1 MIPYILI
8 LLLLCLGLFY
18 ELYLPSARQD
28 MISFQHRAVYFFLVS
43 AVALMT
49 GFRDM
54 IGGYDVYIY
63 AWFFDEIPAIDSL
76 FPWSA
81 GDPSVYFRFEPG
93 YLLLNSVIKFFC
105 ADAYFYFFT
114 VALLTYF
121 LIGKAFRRYPFF
133 VFAFFLFFA
142 KFFIVGFVYTRQ
154 FIAMGIVWWSL
165 RFLEENRKNV
175 FLVFLL
181 LATTIHYSAFVVF
194 PMYFLANRRFS
205 GKFLGIVFVVALVL
219 GVSPFIKWVMA
230 SVNHFLMLDKLDGYA
245 EAAQDSF
252 HIPYFIETSL
262 MVAGVLYYRKRIYA
276 DKKYIVLLNMLV
288 LYSVFS
294 YLTLR
299 DAGVIRFIWYYF
311 IGYAVLVPV
320 MLFRFVRYKELILL
334 FVLIYFSFVYFRNVI
349 VRDDG
354 NFIPYK
360 AVFMDT
366 HREDKFR

>member
-8 LLLLCLGLFY
+8 LLLLCLGFIY
-18 ELYLPSARQD
+18 ELYLPSARQYKV
-28 MISFQHRAVYFFLVS
+28 SFQYKAVYFMLVL
-43 AVALMT
+43 AVVLMT

-54 IGGYDVYIY
+54 IGGYDIYIY
-63 AWFFDEIPAIDSL
+63 SQFFEDVPAIDSL

-81 GDPSVYFRFEPG
+81 GAPSVYLHFEPG
-93 YLLLNSVIKFFC
+93 YLVLNSVVKFFC
-105 ADAYFYFFT
+105 TDVYFYFFT

-175 FLVFLL
+175 FLIFLL

-194 PMYFLANRRFS
+194 PTYFVANRQFP
-205 GKFLGIVFVVALVL
+205 GKFLGVVFLVALIL
-219 GVSPFIKWVMA
+219 GVSPFIKWTMDL
-230 SVNHFLMLDKLDGYA
+230 VNNFLMLDKLEGYA
-245 EAAQDSF
+245 EAEQSSF

-262 MVAGVLYYRKRIYA
+262 VVAGILCYHKKIYA
-276 DKKYIVLLNMLV
+276 DKRYVLLLNMLI

-299 DAGVIRFIWYYF
+299 DAGVVRFIWYYF

-334 FVLIYFSFVYFRNVI
+334 FVLAYFSFVYFRNVI

-360 AVFMDT
+360 AIFMDT

>member
-165 RFLEENRKNV
+165 RFLEENRKKCV
-175 FLVFLL
+175 FGFSV
-181 LATTIHYSAFVVF
+181 TGNDYSLQCF
-194 PMYFLANRRFS
+194 RRVSDVFS
-205 GKFLGIVFVVALVL
+205 GKPAIFRQIPGHCICCCIGLGCFALYQM
-219 GVSPFIKWVMA
+219 G
-230 SVNHFLMLDKLDGYA
+230 DGFG
-245 EAAQDSF
+245 ESF
-252 HIPYFIETSL
+252 F
-262 MVAGVLYYRKRIYA
+262 
-276 DKKYIVLLNMLV
+276 
-288 LYSVFS
+288 
-294 YLTLR
+294 
-299 DAGVIRFIWYYF
+299 DAG
-311 IGYAVLVPV
+311 
-320 MLFRFVRYKELILL
+320 
-334 FVLIYFSFVYFRNVI
+334 
-349 VRDDG
+349 
-354 NFIPYK
+354 
-360 AVFMDT
+360 
-366 HREDKFR
+366 

>member
-8 LLLLCLGLFY
+8 LLLLCLGFIY
-18 ELYLPSARQD
+18 ELYLPSARQYKV
-28 MISFQHRAVYFFLVS
+28 SFQYKTVYFMLVS

-54 IGGYDVYIY
+54 IGGYDIYIY
-63 AWFFDEIPAIDSL
+63 AWFFEEVPAIDGL
-76 FPWSA
+76 FSWS
-81 GDPSVYFRFEPG
+81 GGTPSVYFYFEPG
-93 YLLLNSVIKFFC
+93 YLVLNSVVKFFC
-105 ADAYFYFFT
+105 ADTYFYFFT

-154 FIAMGIVWWSL
+154 FIAMGLVWWSL

-175 FLVFLL
+175 FLIFLL

-194 PMYFLANRRFS
+194 PMYFVANRQFS
-205 GKFLGIVFVVALVL
+205 GKFLSVVFVIALIL
-219 GVSPFIKWVMA
+219 GVSPFIKWAMDL
-230 SVNHFLMLDKLDGYA
+230 VNHFLMLDKLDRYA

-262 MVAGVLYYRKRIYA
+262 IVAGVLYYRKKIYA
-276 DKKYIVLLNMLV
+276 DKRYVVLLNMLI
-288 LYSVFS
+288 LYLVFS

-299 DAGVIRFIWYYF
+299 DAGVVRFIWYYF

-320 MLFRFVRYKELILL
+320 LLFRFVRYKGLILL
-334 FVLIYFSFVYFRNVI
+334 FVLAYFSLVYFRNVI

-360 AVFMDT
+360 AIFMDI